1 MLSKMSESR
10 SIRCL
15 IAAVLCCLVFSGC
28 KTTDTSHKP
37 TPLTVNQTPRKPK
50 GVEEEHLTTIE
61 ISVSD
66 MSCNHCSGTVEKLLR
81 GLAGVK
87 KANVN
92 LKKGLATVV
101 VSDSN
106 LTAEKICDE
115 IEAIGFGAKV
125 AKS

>member
-1 MLSKMSESR
+1 MLSKMSERR
-10 SIRCL
+10 SVRWL
-15 IAAVLCCLVFSGC
+15 IAGFLSCLVFSGC
-28 KTTDTSHKP
+28 KTTPKP

-50 GVEEEHLTTIE
+50 GVEEEHVTTIE

-66 MSCNHCSGTVEKLLR
+66 MSCKNCSSTVEKLLR

-92 LKKGLATVV
+92 FEKGLATVV
-101 VSDSN
+101 VSDPN
-106 LTAEKICDE
+106 LTADKICDE

-125 AKS
+125 ASRE

>member
-1 MLSKMSESR
+1 MSESR
-10 SIRCL
+10 SIRFL

-28 KTTDTSHKP
+28 KTTPKP

-50 GVEEEHLTTIE
+50 GGEEEHLTTIE

-66 MSCNHCSGTVEKLLR
+66 MSCHHCSDTVEKLLR
-81 GLAGVK
+81 NLAGVK

-125 AKS
+125 ASRE